1 MSPALSNHLS
11 SKDILAEFS
20 KLRILLSTM
29 TSTFQD
35 IVYSCEQLAEINH
48 SWHFSDPDVY
58 FSRCIHYIYE

>member
-1 MSPALSNHLS
+1 MSPASSNHLS

-20 KLRILLSTM
+20 KLRILLLMM

-35 IVYSCEQLAEINH
+35 IVYSCEQLPEINH

-58 FSRCIHYIYE
+58 SSWCIHYIYK